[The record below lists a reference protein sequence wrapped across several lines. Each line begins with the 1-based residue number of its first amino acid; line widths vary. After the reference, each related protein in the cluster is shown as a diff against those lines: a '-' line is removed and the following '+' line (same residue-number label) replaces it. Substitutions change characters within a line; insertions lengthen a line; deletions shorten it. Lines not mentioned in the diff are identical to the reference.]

1 MSRLRFDTTV
11 GARVVLGSQHMRL
24 ERGLPN
30 PPWRGQALRPLLLV
44 CILAIAAIPFRAGAH
59 GELLIR
65 IGQLTRQ
72 LATNGTAQL
81 YLERGELYREDR
93 NWTAAEADYARA
105 AELGYPLAKVDFCRA
120 KLLADQEKLAPA
132 RQMLDKVIESSDDD
146 GEAFVARARAL
157 VRLGER
163 KSSFADFERGA
174 QLLAAP
180 EAEVFLDW
188 AHALADEGNAGEA
201 LERLDQGIARG
212 GPSNLL
218 LVYALELELR
228 RNNLDGALARLAVII
243 EHVDRKERWLA
254 QRGDIERAA
263 GRAVE
268 ARKSYE
274 AALSAIKLLPV
285 RLQKNPPMQSLTAQI
300 NSGLTKLQ
308 GGDMSGGKSRC
319 TSKNGRGIGA
329 RDYDKD

>member
-1 MSRLRFDTTV
+1 VLRAEDGSRSVF
-11 GARVVLGSQHMRL
+11 
-24 ERGLPN
+24 RGKSIV
-30 PPWRGQALRPLLLV
+30 AIRPSLLLAIV
-44 CILAIAAIPFRAGAH
+44 LVIAAIPFRAGAH

-81 YLERGELYREDR
+81 YLERGELYREDQ
-93 NWTAAEADYARA
+93 NWAAAEADYARA
-105 AELGYPLAKVDFCRA
+105 AELGYQLAKVDFCRA
-120 KLLADQEKLAPA
+120 KLLADQEKLVPA
-132 RQMLDKVIESSDDD
+132 RQMLNKVIESSGND
-146 GEAFVARARAL
+146 GEAFVARARVL
-157 VRLGER
+157 MRLNQ
-163 KSSFADFERGA
+163 SQAAVSDFARGA
-174 QLLAAP
+174 ELLPTP
-180 EAEVFLDW
+180 EPEVFLDW
-188 AHALADEGNAGEA
+188 AHALTAEGAVGQA
-201 LERLDQGIARG
+201 LERLGHGVAKV

-243 EHVDRKERWLA
+243 GHADRKERWLA

-300 NSGLTKLQ
+300 NLGLAKLQ
-308 GGDMSGGKSRC
+308 AG
-319 TSKNGRGIGA
+319 T
-329 RDYDKD
+329 